1 MERITSAVIAAG
13 ELKAMIDRNEAVVI
27 DLDTSL
33 RYRDGHVPGAYFAV
47 RAGLARSLPE
57 ILKLAPQAK
66 CVVFTSP
73 DGLMARFAAAE
84 AAELTSIP
92 CAALWGG
99 TRAWRDARLP
109 LESGHTRM
117 ADPPTDV
124 WYRPY
129 DNKDGVEAAMHRYL
143 DWEVD
148 LVAQL
153 KRDGDARFEVMK

>member
-1 MERITSAVIAAG
+1 
-13 ELKAMIDRNEAVVI
+13 
-27 DLDTSL
+27 
-33 RYRDGHVPGAYFAV
+33 RDGHVPGAYFAV

-109 LESGHTRM
+109 MESGHPRM
-117 ADPPTDV
+117 SAPPTDV

-129 DNKDGVEAAMHRYL
+129 DNKDGVESAMHRYL
-143 DWEVD
+143 DWEVA

-153 KRDGDARFEVMK
+153 